1 MSPFGIGFNSPP
13 ISYYQLAMRKLGR
26 CEDYCYHRY
35 DSALPQYIIATSFS
49 MSIAAAWLFWHK

>member
-26 CEDYCYHRY
+26 CEDYTIDTIVRC
-35 DSALPQYIIATSFS
+35 LNI
-49 MSIAAAWLFWHK
+49 